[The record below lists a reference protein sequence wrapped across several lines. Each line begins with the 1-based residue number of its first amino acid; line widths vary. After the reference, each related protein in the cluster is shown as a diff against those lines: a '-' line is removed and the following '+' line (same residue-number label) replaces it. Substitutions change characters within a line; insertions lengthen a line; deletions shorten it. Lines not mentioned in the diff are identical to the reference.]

1 MTNKLD
7 NTNEKYIIGLKLI
20 NIILKNADKKEI
32 TDLLEFKNINRQEI
46 VTDKNLEQLNSMEN
60 ELYKHFDKVKCGYYR
75 KTDNY
80 VINFLRGM
88 IKQLGY
94 KMIVIKKDNRV
105 TINKVNY
112 RKTFLYYHIE

>member
-1 MTNKLD
+1 MTAKLD
-7 NTNEKYIIGLKLI
+7 KIDEKYIIALKLI

-46 VTDKNLEQLNSMEN
+46 VTDKNLEQLNNMEN

-94 KMIVIKKDNRV
+94 KIILEQKDKTL
-105 TINKVNY
+105 TINGESY
-112 RKTFLYYHIE
+112 RKKYMIYHIE